1 MLPKFKPGDNV
12 ISLNWA
18 YIFSKPKAGDLVVI
32 KLKGKLMVK
41 RIQKTNDRTKNEA
54 KLLSFRNEAKFFS
67 FGNEIFNKIFVVGDN
82 ETQSTDSRSFGWIE
96 RKNIIGKVVYVLR

>member
-54 KLLSFRNEAKFFS
+54 KLLSFRNE
-67 FGNEIFNKIFVVGDN
+67 IFNKIFVVGDN

-96 RKNIIGKVVYVLR
+96 RKNIVGKVVYVFK